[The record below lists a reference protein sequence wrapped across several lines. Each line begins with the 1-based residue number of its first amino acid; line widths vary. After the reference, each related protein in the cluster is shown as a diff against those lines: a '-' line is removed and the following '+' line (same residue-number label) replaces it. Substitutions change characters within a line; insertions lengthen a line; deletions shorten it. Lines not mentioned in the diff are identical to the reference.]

1 MRVGGEDSRGLLLFM
16 WLVTALATPLI
27 VLTAWQALPQVGD
40 HGYPLL
46 VVIAL
51 FSLVLVGGEM
61 WPIPVARGE
70 EGGDEIT
77 VSSTFGF
84 ALLLVAPVFWTVLA
98 QTVALVI
105 DWKVRGRQWH
115 RLPFNIGQYAIA
127 FAGARLT
134 YAAMAGEPFSATA
147 EAPPDLF
154 ASVVGGAAFLLL
166 NNGLVAVAV
175 ASRLQIPVWKVLA
188 EDVTWQLMTS
198 ATLLGL
204 GPLAAQAALWTPLSV
219 VLLLIPIIALHRS
232 ALTAMQREQEA
243 LRDPLTGLANRTL
256 LASAAERAL
265 QAGAGKVTTAML
277 LIDLDHFKDVNDTL
291 GHAVG
296 DELLVAVADRLRAE
310 AGDGDLV
317 ARLGGD
323 EFVVLVRRCDDPDHA
338 VELARR
344 LGEAISQP
352 YRVQGVV
359 LTVGCSVGIGLAPE
373 HVQDVEGLLRCADV
387 ALYAA
392 KATRGTHAL
401 YDRHTDQHSA
411 ALLGLQSD
419 LRAALEDP
427 EDSQIHVVYQP
438 QLDLHTGRVSAVE
451 CLVRWVH
458 PELGNLMPDNFIPM
472 AESTSL
478 IDLLMRRVLDLALAQ
493 LVEWD
498 RAGLPLTLAVNLSAR
513 QLSDL
518 TLPRTVASALERHGL
533 PAERLLLEVTES
545 RLMSD
550 PERSIQI
557 LSRLQDSGVSLS
569 IDDFGTGYSSLAYLQ
584 RLAVDELK
592 IDKSFT
598 LGLHEAGNAAIIR
611 STIELGH
618 NLGLRVVAE
627 GVEDQA
633 SADVLAGMGCD
644 MLQGYFIGR
653 PTRAAELPALLLPSP
668 RTAPEQ
674 APRAVPE
681 QARRL
686 LELGADPDARPP
698 AQPAPVPLTR
708 AR

>member
-1 MRVGGEDSRGLLLFM
+1 MHGQDSPALRSFMSAVTLL
-16 WLVTALATPLI
+16 AAPLI
-27 VLTAWQALPQVGD
+27 ALTAWQAAASLDELGA
-40 HGYPLL
+40 HLL

-51 FSLVLVGGEM
+51 FSLVLVAGEL

-84 ALLLVAPVFWTVLA
+84 ALLLIVPVFFAVLA
-98 QTVALVI
+98 QAVALVI
-105 DWKVRGRQWH
+105 DWKLHGRQWH
-115 RLPFNIGQYAIA
+115 RLPFNVAQYALA
-127 FAGARLT
+127 FAASRAT
-134 YAAMAGEPFSATA
+134 YALVASEPFTA
-147 EAPPDLF
+147 VAVGPPDLLG
-154 ASVVGGAAFLLL
+154 AVAAGGAFLLL

-175 ASRLQIPVWKVLA
+175 ASHLRVPVWRVLA

-198 ATLLGL
+198 APLLGL

-219 VLLLIPIIALHRS
+219 VLLLIPIVALHRS
-232 ALTAMQREQEA
+232 ANTAMRREQEA

-256 LASAAERAL
+256 LASATERAL
-265 QAGAGKVTTAML
+265 QAAHGTTAML

-296 DELLVAVADRLRAE
+296 DELLVAVADRLSKQA
-310 AGDGDLV
+310 APGDLV

-323 EFVVLVRRCDDPDHA
+323 EFVVLVRHCGGSA
-338 VELARR
+338 EAEELARR
-344 LGEAISQP
+344 LAEVISEP

-359 LTVGCSVGIGLAPE
+359 LTVGCSVGIGLSPD
-373 HVQDVEGLLRCADV
+373 HVDDVQGLLRCADV

-392 KATRGTHAL
+392 KDTRGTHAL
-401 YDRHTDQHSA
+401 YDRHTDQHST
-411 ALLGLQSD
+411 ALLGLQAD

-427 EDSQIHVVYQP
+427 DDTQISVVYQP
-438 QLDLHTGRVSAVE
+438 QLDLRTGRVGAVE
-451 CLVRWVH
+451 GLVRWRH

-478 IDLLMRRVLDLALAQ
+478 IDLLMRRVLDLSLAQ
-493 LVEWD
+493 LTAWSRD
-498 RAGLPLTLAVNLSAR
+498 GLHLSLAVNLSAR

-518 TLPRTVASALERHGL
+518 TLPTTVLGALQRHGVD
-533 PAERLLLEVTES
+533 PDRLLLEVTES

-550 PERSIQI
+550 PERSVQI
-557 LSRLQDSGVSLS
+557 LSQLQALGVALS

-598 LGLHEAGNAAIIR
+598 LGLVEASNAAIVR

-633 SADVLAGMGCD
+633 SADTLADMGCD
-644 MLQGYFIGR
+644 ILQGYFIGR
-653 PTRAAELPALLLPSP
+653 PAAAADLPRLLDPPPSAHRSARRPRLLVGDAPLPPVPSQGPPALPSP
-668 RTAPEQ
+668 AHT
-674 APRAVPE
+674 
-681 QARRL
+681 
-686 LELGADPDARPP
+686 
-698 AQPAPVPLTR
+698 PLTG

>member
-1 MRVGGEDSRGLLLFM
+1 MDGQDSPALRLFM
-16 WLVTALATPLI
+16 SAVTVVATPL
-27 VLTAWQALPQVGD
+27 VALTAWQAAAHLDDLTP
-40 HGYPLL
+40 HL
-46 VVIAL
+46 VIVTVL
-51 FSLVLVGGEM
+51 FSLVLVAGEL

-84 ALLLVAPVFWTVLA
+84 AMLLVVPVFFTVLA
-98 QTVALVI
+98 QAVALAI
-105 DWKVRGRQWH
+105 DWKLHGRQWH
-115 RLPFNIGQYAIA
+115 RLPFNIGQYALA
-127 FAGARLT
+127 FTGARAT
-134 YAAMAGEPFSATA
+134 YALVAGEPFTA
-147 EAPPDLF
+147 VAVGPPDLY
-154 ASVVGGAAFLLL
+154 ASVVAGGTFLLV

-175 ASRLQIPVWKVLA
+175 ASHLRVPVWKVLT

-198 ATLLGL
+198 APLLGL
-204 GPLAAQAALWTPLSV
+204 GPLAAQAAQWTPVSV
-219 VLLLIPIIALHRS
+219 FLLLIPIVALHRS
-232 ALTAMQREQEA
+232 GHTAMRREQEA

-256 LASAAERAL
+256 LASATERAL
-265 QAGAGKVTTAML
+265 QSASGTTAML

-296 DELLVAVADRLRAE
+296 DELLKAVAERLTRQASP
-310 AGDGDLV
+310 GDLV

-323 EFVVLVRRCDDPDHA
+323 EFVVLARRCDGPAHA
-338 VELARR
+338 EELARR

-359 LTVGCSVGIGLAPE
+359 LTVGCSVGIGLAPD
-373 HVQDVEGLLRCADV
+373 HVDDVEGLLRCADV
-387 ALYAA
+387 ALYSA
-392 KATRGTHAL
+392 KDTRGTHAL

-411 ALLGLQSD
+411 ALLGLQAD

-427 EDSQIHVVYQP
+427 DDTQISVVYQP

-451 CLVRWVH
+451 CLVRWHH

-493 LVEWD
+493 IAAWS
-498 RAGLPLTLAVNLSAR
+498 AGGLHLSLAVNLSAR

-518 TLPRTVASALERHGL
+518 TLPTTVLDALQRHGL
-533 PAERLLLEVTES
+533 APQRLLLEVTES

-550 PERSIQI
+550 PERSVQI
-557 LSRLQDSGVSLS
+557 LSQLQALGVALS

-598 LGLHEAGNAAIIR
+598 LGLGEAGNAAIVR

-633 SADVLAGMGCD
+633 SADTLSGMGCD

-653 PTRAAELPALLLPSP
+653 PMPAADLPALLDPAPLVAPPTRAPVRPAPS
-668 RTAPEQ
+668 Q
-674 APRAVPE
+674 
-681 QARRL
+681 L
-686 LELGADPDARPP
+686 
-698 AQPAPVPLTR
+698 APVPRPLTG

>member
-1 MRVGGEDSRGLLLFM
+1 MDGQDSPALRLFM
-16 WLVTALATPLI
+16 WAVTAVSVPL
-27 VLTAWQALPQVGD
+27 VALTAWQAVACLD
-40 HGYPLL
+40 ELDAHL
-46 VVIAL
+46 VIVAVLFGLILIA
-51 FSLVLVGGEM
+51 GEL

-84 ALLLVAPVFWTVLA
+84 ALLLIVPVFFTILA
-98 QTVALVI
+98 QTIALVI
-105 DWKVRGRQWH
+105 DWKLHGRQWH
-115 RLPFNIGQYAIA
+115 RLPFNVGQYALA
-127 FAGARLT
+127 FAAARGT
-134 YAAMAGEPFSATA
+134 YALGAGEPFTA
-147 EAPPDLF
+147 VAAGPPDLV
-154 ASVVGGAAFLLL
+154 ASVAAGAVFLLL

-175 ASRLQIPVWKVLA
+175 ASHLRVPVWKVLA

-198 ATLLGL
+198 APLLGL
-204 GPLAAQAALWTPLSV
+204 GPLAAQAAQWTPASV
-219 VLLLIPIIALHRS
+219 VLLLIPIVALHRS
-232 ALTAMQREQEA
+232 GHMAMRREQEA

-256 LASAAERAL
+256 LASATERAL
-265 QAGAGKVTTAML
+265 QAGGTTAML

-296 DELLVAVADRLRAE
+296 DELLKAVAERLTTE
-310 AGDGDLV
+310 ASPGDLV

-323 EFVVLVRRCDDPDHA
+323 EFVVLARHCDGPA
-338 VELARR
+338 EAEALARR
-344 LGEAISQP
+344 LGAAISQP

-359 LTVGCSVGIGLAPE
+359 LTVGCSVGIGLAPH

-387 ALYAA
+387 ALYSA
-392 KATRGTHAL
+392 KDTRGTHAL

-411 ALLGLQSD
+411 ALLGLQAD

-427 EDSQIHVVYQP
+427 DDTQISVVYQP
-438 QLDLHTGRVSAVE
+438 QLDLHSGRVTAVE
-451 CLVRWVH
+451 CLVRWRH

-493 LVEWD
+493 V
-498 RAGLPLTLAVNLSAR
+498 AGWAREGRHVSLAVNLSAR

-518 TLPRTVASALERHGL
+518 TLPTTVLDALQRHGL
-533 PAERLLLEVTES
+533 APERLLLEVTES

-557 LSRLQDSGVSLS
+557 LSQLQALGVALS

-598 LGLHEAGNAAIIR
+598 LGLGEPGNAAIVR

-627 GVEDQA
+627 GVEDQD
-633 SADVLAGMGCD
+633 SADTLSGMGCD
-644 MLQGYFIGR
+644 ILQGYFIGR
-653 PTRAAELPALLLPSP
+653 PTPAADLPGLLDKAPQVSPPVRAAARLDAPRPALPRPTPSP
-668 RTAPEQ
+668 D
-674 APRAVPE
+674 PR
-681 QARRL
+681 
-686 LELGADPDARPP
+686 
-698 AQPAPVPLTR
+698 PLTG